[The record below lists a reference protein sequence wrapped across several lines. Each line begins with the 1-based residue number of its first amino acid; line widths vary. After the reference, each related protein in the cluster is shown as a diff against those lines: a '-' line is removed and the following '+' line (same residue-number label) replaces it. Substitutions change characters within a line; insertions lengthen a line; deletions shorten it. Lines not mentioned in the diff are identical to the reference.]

1 MTEPL
6 TTLGANERHPLDAT
20 LVLRGR
26 PLRPEARLEQTAR
39 FRDDQWALG
48 PAMLQR
54 QGISKILDFATLPP
68 HYRMAA
74 KELFY
79 TMLSGELPPGELR
92 PAMSSVRT
100 LFSKIKHFT
109 DWLNDRPAA
118 NRPPALIDLTEADL
132 VSYQRYLIAHIPNAG
147 VRQGTR
153 TAVRYFWRYRRTL
166 TSDRLP
172 FDPLHLDGWSEGR
185 RHPRAE
191 NSADRIPESVH
202 GPLLTWSLR
211 FIDDFSEDILAADH
225 VWRTLRDPARRR
237 DARGRNSGASEDL
250 LAFLDEQVANKCP
263 LPGYQ
268 GRLNANLLAT
278 LSGSSRTTI
287 SARQH
292 EVDAVVAIVGIHP
305 GLPIPITGRLDDRPW
320 IDGISRDPH
329 SKHGL
334 AVLARMLQTA
344 CYVSIAF
351 LSGMRDS
358 EIKHLRRGCLE
369 TQYDPD
375 GSPYRWKVTSQAFKG
390 EQDPAG
396 VEATW
401 LVGAPAARAIG
412 VLQRLQP
419 AGTSLLFR
427 PLESSGG
434 GGRVRHRTDTALT
447 YAGTNPR
454 LNEFVAWVNDY
465 CAAEGRSDNIPV
477 VNDQV
482 WKLTTRQF
490 RRTLAWFIAR
500 RPGGVIAGA
509 IAYRHL
515 SVQMFEGYAGTSD
528 SGFRAEVEAEQA
540 LARGEHLLAMI
551 DAHDHQALDGPAGKE
566 AARRLEQ
573 FGEDARFQGMVVTDR
588 HRMLR
593 LMKRDDPA
601 IYPGPYV
608 TCVHKHATALCQQR
622 RDGSGELR
630 PSLGSCKPMTCRNV
644 ALTSENIDT
653 WVTEIEQIDHQLAA
667 RPLLPPLLTH
677 QLRSRRDEISKFLDR
692 HTQQES

>member
-6 TTLGANERHPLDAT
+6 TILGGSDTHPLDAA
-20 LVLRGR
+20 LVLHAR

-39 FRDDQWALG
+39 FRDDQWGLG

-54 QGISKILDFATLPP
+54 QGISKILDFTTLPP
-68 HYRMAA
+68 RYRAAA

-79 TMLSGELPPGELR
+79 TMLSGELPPGEPRL
-92 PAMSSVRT
+92 AISSART
-100 LFSKIKHFT
+100 LFSRIKHFT
-109 DWLNDRPAA
+109 DWLKDRPAA
-118 NRPPALIDLTEADL
+118 NSPSPPALIDLTEADL
-132 VSYQRYLIAHIPNAG
+132 VSYQRYLIADLPNAS
-147 VRQGTR
+147 VRQATR
-153 TAVRYFWRYRRTL
+153 SAVRLFWRYRRAL

-185 RHPRAE
+185 RHPRTE

-202 GPLLTWSLR
+202 GPLLAWSLR
-211 FIDDFSEDILAADH
+211 FIDDFSQDILAADH
-225 VWRTLRDPARRR
+225 IWQTLRDPAQRPGL
-237 DARGRNSGASEDL
+237 GRNSGASEGL
-250 LAFLDEQVANKCP
+250 LTFLNEQVANKCP

-268 GRLNANLLAT
+268 GRVNANLLAA
-278 LSGSSRTTI
+278 LSGCSRKTI
-287 SARQH
+287 SARH
-292 EVDAVVAIVGIHP
+292 REVDAAVAIVGVHP
-305 GLPIPITGRLDDRPW
+305 GLPMPIMGRLDDRPW
-320 IDGISRDPH
+320 VDGISRDPCA
-329 SKHGL
+329 KHGL

-351 LSGMRDS
+351 FSGMRDS

-390 EQDPAG
+390 ERDPAG

-412 VLQRLQP
+412 VLQCLQP

-427 PLESSGG
+427 ALESSGG

-447 YAGTNPR
+447 YAGTNLR
-454 LNEFVAWVNDY
+454 LNEFVAWVDDY
-465 CAAEGRSDNIPV
+465 CAAEGRSDNIPM

-500 RPGGVIAGA
+500 RPGGAIAGA

-540 LARGEHLLAMI
+540 LARGEHLLAVI

-573 FGEDARFQGMVVTDR
+573 FGQSRFQGMVVTDR
-588 HRMLR
+588 RRLLR

-601 IYPGPYV
+601 IYPDRYV
-608 TCVHKHATALCQQR
+608 TCVYKQATALCQQQ

-630 PSLGSCKPMTCRNV
+630 PSLPSCKPMTCRNV
-644 ALTSENIDT
+644 ALTPENIDT
-653 WVTEIEQIDHQLAA
+653 WVVEVEQIDRDLAA

-677 QLRSRRDEISKFLDR
+677 QLQSRRDEITKFLDR
-692 HTQQES
+692 HTQQEP